1 VVGHSTGDEDDR
13 EEQQEAD
20 GGRYPGRRG
29 SEQARVE
36 QSPVDEAAVGTTRT
50 AAVTTPGT

>member
-29 SEQARVE
+29 SEQARVK